1 MLLTYP
7 DNILVMNKCQGTQG
21 EYKIQWDPSPLAQ
34 SYNIYWSRVP
44 YGKFELLDNTEN
56 TYYEHTEFDVI
67 DGTECYYKVSS
78 VRNGRES
85 ELSRPQT
92 AQNTS
97 EYINNSG
104 GTWIDTNN
112 MLFDPHTNK
121 YPTTNDKTYKGVNYL
136 PLNVLRRYQFN
147 KIQRDEMWIL
157 QDRGELVWLI
167 KQKRTNYTQPDEDD
181 ARRIGNSEIVQYY
194 EPIKICVALA
204 SPNQTHTVVKGGM
217 IFEKNT
223 RSWTIYTPR
232 IDDND
237 IIIDKENN
245 RWQVQN
251 VTRQKSFRGSVTW
264 QQFDVI
270 QVGINSP
277 IYNNEIIKNVNGLEL
292 YPNKWGFAMDS
303 KEVYNVI
310 NGLKQQDELADDALF
325 ISTNNA
331 LGEAIG
337 ISFKD
342 LKKIINDNES
352 CVEYVIGT
360 PKGLYTGGTKIIE
373 TGIDLTNKIFKVFV
387 GILQRENSEG
397 QLDGDFTY
405 SNGSIIFNEDLEIG
419 QNVTIYYI

>member
-7 DNILVMNKCQGTQG
+7 DNILIMNKCQGTQG

-67 DGTECYYKVSS
+67 DGTQCYYKVSS

-167 KQKRTNYTQPDEDD
+167 KQKRTNYSQPDEDD

-277 IYNNEIIKNVNGLEL
+277 IYNNEIIKNVDGLEL
-292 YPNKWGFAMDS
+292 YPNKWGFVMDS
-303 KEVYNVI
+303 KELYDVM

-352 CVEYVIGT
+352 CIEYVIGT

>member
-21 EYKIQWDPSPLAQ
+21 EYKIQWDSAPLAQ

-78 VRNGRES
+78 IRNGRES

-121 YPTTNDKTYKGVNYL
+121 YPTTNDKTYKGINYL

-167 KQKRTNYTQPDEDD
+167 KQKRTNYSQPDEDD

-251 VTRQKSFRGSVTW
+251 VTKQKSFRGSVTW

-397 QLDGDFTY
+397 ELDGDFTY

>member
-1 MLLTYP
+1 MELLYP

-21 EYKIQWDPSPLAQ
+21 EYKIQWDHSLLAQ
-34 SYNIYWSRVP
+34 SYNIYWNRVP
-44 YGKFELLDNTEN
+44 YGNFEFLDNTEN
-56 TYYEHTEFDVI
+56 TYYIHSNFDII
-67 DGTECYYKVSS
+67 DGTDMYYKIST

-97 EYINNSG
+97 EYINNSD

-121 YPTTNDKTYKGVNYL
+121 YAETNDKTYKGVNYL

-167 KQKRTNYTQPDEDD
+167 KQKRTNYSQPDEDD
-181 ARRIGNSEIVQYY
+181 ARRIGNSEIVEYY

-232 IDDND
+232 IDDSD

-251 VTRQKSFRGSVTW
+251 ITRQKSFRGSVTW

-270 QVGINSP
+270 QVGINNP
-277 IYNNEIIKNVNGLEL
+277 IYNNEKIANVDGTKL
-292 YPNKWGFAMDS
+292 YPGNR
-303 KEVYNVI
+303 
-310 NGLKQQDELADDALF
+310 
-325 ISTNNA
+325 NN
-331 LGEAIG
+331 
-337 ISFKD
+337 
-342 LKKIINDNES
+342 NE
-352 CVEYVIGT
+352 
-360 PKGLYTGGTKIIE
+360 
-373 TGIDLTNKIFKVFV
+373 
-387 GILQRENSEG
+387 
-397 QLDGDFTY
+397 
-405 SNGSIIFNEDLEIG
+405 
-419 QNVTIYYI
+419 

>member
-1 MLLTYP
+1 MLLLYP
-7 DNILVMNKCQGTQG
+7 DNILVFNKCQGTQG
-21 EYKIQWDPSPLAQ
+21 EYRIQWDPAPLAQ
-34 SYNIYWSRVP
+34 SYNIYWNRVP
-44 YGKFELLDNTEN
+44 YGNFEFLDNTEN
-56 TYYEHTEFDVI
+56 TYYEHIDFDVI
-67 DGTECYYKVSS
+67 DGTACYYKIAA

-121 YPTTNDKTYKGVNYL
+121 YAETNDKTYKGVNYL

-167 KQKRTNYTQPDEDD
+167 KQKRTNYTQPDDDD

-194 EPIKICVALA
+194 QPIKICVALA

-277 IYNNEIIKNVNGLEL
+277 IYNNEIIKNVDGLEL
-292 YPNKWGFAMDS
+292 YPNKWGFVMDS
-303 KEVYNVI
+303 KEIYNVI

-337 ISFKD
+337 ISFRD

-352 CVEYVIGT
+352 QINYVVGT
-360 PKGLYTGGTKIIE
+360 PQGAYTGGTQIFE
-373 TGIDLTNKIFKVFV
+373 LGIDLTNKIYKVFV
-387 GILQRENSEG
+387 GILQRENTTG
-397 QLDGDFTY
+397 ATDGDYTY
-405 SNGSIIFNEDLEIG
+405 SDGKIIFNDNLEVG

>member
-1 MLLTYP
+1 MQLLYP

-21 EYKIQWDPSPLAQ
+21 EYKIQWDPAILAE
-34 SYNIYWSRVP
+34 SYNIYWNYVP
-44 YGKFELLDNTEN
+44 YGNFTFLANTTD
-56 TYYEHTEFDVI
+56 TYYIHSDFSVI
-67 DGTECYYKVSS
+67 DGTYCYYKVSA
-78 VRNGRES
+78 VRNGKES
-85 ELSRPQT
+85 ELSRPQM

-97 EYINNSG
+97 EYINNST

-121 YPTTNDKTYKGVNYL
+121 YPTTDDKTYKGVNYL

-167 KQKRTNYTQPDEDD
+167 KQKRTNYSQPDEDD
-181 ARRIGNSEIVQYY
+181 ARRIGNSEIVEYY

-204 SPNQTHTVVKGGM
+204 SPNQTHTIIKGGM
-217 IFEKNT
+217 VLEKNT

-264 QQFDVI
+264 QQFDII

-277 IYNNEIIKNVNGLEL
+277 IYNNEKIRNVDGLQL
-292 YPNKWGFAMDS
+292 YPQKWSLIMDA
-303 KEVYNVI
+303 KETFNMI
-310 NGLKQQDELADDALF
+310 NGFKKQDNLTDDALF
-325 ISTNNA
+325 ISTNNQ
-331 LGEAIG
+331 LQEAIA
-337 ISFKD
+337 ISFSD
-342 LKKIINDNES
+342 LKALISNNEQQLNF
-352 CVEYVIGT
+352 VVGT
-360 PKGLYTGGTKIIE
+360 PKDNYDGNK
-373 TGIDLTNKIFKVFV
+373 KIFDIGVDLSNRIYKVFV
-387 GILQRENSEG
+387 GLLMKENSEG
-397 QLDGDFTY
+397 ELDGDY
-405 SNGSIIFNEDLEIG
+405 SYNNGVITFNEDLEIG

>member
-1 MLLTYP
+1 MLLLYP
-7 DNILVMNKCQGTQG
+7 DNILVTNKCQGTQG

-167 KQKRTNYTQPDEDD
+167 KQKRTNYSQPDEDD

-204 SPNQTHTVVKGGM
+204 SPNQTHTIVKGGM

-251 VTRQKSFRGSVTW
+251 ITRQKSFRGSVTW

-292 YPNKWGFAMDS
+292 YPNKWGFVMDS
-303 KEVYNVI
+303 KEIYNVI

-352 CVEYVIGT
+352 CIEYVIGT

-397 QLDGDFTY
+397 ELDGDFTY

>member
-1 MLLTYP
+1 MELLYP

-21 EYKIQWDPSPLAQ
+21 EYRIQWDPSPLAQ

-56 TYYEHTEFDVI
+56 TYYEHTQFDVI

-78 VRNGRES
+78 VRNRRES
-85 ELSRPQT
+85 ELSRPQA

-121 YPTTNDKTYKGVNYL
+121 YAETNDKTYKGVNYL

-167 KQKRTNYTQPDEDD
+167 KQKRTNYSQPDEDD

-204 SPNQTHTVVKGGM
+204 SPNQTHTIVKGGM

-277 IYNNEIIKNVNGLEL
+277 IYNNEIIKNVDGLKL
-292 YPNKWGFAMDS
+292 YPNKWGFVMDS
-303 KEVYNVI
+303 KELYNVI
-310 NGLKQQDELADDALF
+310 NGLKRQDELENDALF

-342 LKKIINDNES
+342 LKKIISDNES
-352 CVEYVIGT
+352 CIEYVVGT

-373 TGIDLTNKIFKVFV
+373 TDVDLTDKIFKVFV

-397 QLDGDFTY
+397 ELDGDFTY
-405 SNGSIIFNEDLEIG
+405 SNGTIIFNEDLEIG

>member
-21 EYKIQWDPSPLAQ
+21 KYKIQWDPAILAE
-34 SYNIYWSRVP
+34 SYNIYWNYVP
-44 YGKFELLDNTEN
+44 YGSFMFLANTTD
-56 TYYEHTEFDVI
+56 TYYIHSDFSVI
-67 DGTECYYKVSS
+67 DGTYCYYKVSA
-78 VRNGRES
+78 VRNGKES

-97 EYINNSG
+97 EYINNST

-121 YPTTNDKTYKGVNYL
+121 YPTSNNKTYKGVNYL

-167 KQKRTNYTQPDEDD
+167 KQKRTNYSQPDDDD
-181 ARRIGNSEIVQYY
+181 ARRIGNSEIVEYY

-204 SPNQTHTVVKGGM
+204 SPNQTHTIIKGGM
-217 IFEKNT
+217 VLEKNT

-264 QQFDVI
+264 QQFDII

-277 IYNNEIIKNVNGLEL
+277 IYNNEKIRNVDGLQL
-292 YPNKWGFAMDS
+292 YPQKWSLIMDA
-303 KEVYNVI
+303 KETFDMI
-310 NGLKQQDELADDALF
+310 NGFKKQDNLTNDALF
-325 ISTNNA
+325 ISTNNQ
-331 LGEAIG
+331 LQEAIA
-337 ISFKD
+337 ISFSD
-342 LKKIINDNES
+342 LKALISNNEQQLNF
-352 CVEYVIGT
+352 VVGT
-360 PKGLYTGGTKIIE
+360 PKDNYDGNK
-373 TGIDLTNKIFKVFV
+373 KIFDIGVDLSNRIYKVFV
-387 GILQRENSEG
+387 GLLMKENSEG
-397 QLDGDFTY
+397 ELDGDY
-405 SNGSIIFNEDLEIG
+405 SYNNGIITFNEDLEIG

>member
-1 MLLTYP
+1 MLLLYP
-7 DNILVMNKCQGTQG
+7 DNILVANKCQGTQG
-21 EYKIQWDPSPLAQ
+21 KYLIHWDPSPLAQ

-44 YGKFELLDNTEN
+44 YGKFDFLANTQDV
-56 TYYEHTEFDVI
+56 YYEHSDFDVI
-67 DGTECYYKVSS
+67 DGTVCYYKISS
-78 VRNGRES
+78 IRNGKES

-97 EYINNSG
+97 EYIDNSS

-121 YPTTNDKTYKGVNYL
+121 YAETNDKTYKGVNYL

-167 KQKRTNYTQPDEDD
+167 KQKRTNYSQPDEDD

-264 QQFDVI
+264 QQFDVM

-277 IYNNEIIKNVNGLEL
+277 IYNNETIKNVNGLEL
-292 YPNKWGFAMDS
+292 YPNKWGFVMDS
-303 KEVYNVI
+303 R
-310 NGLKQQDELADDALF
+310 ELFNLMNNLNKTNKLTEDALF
-325 ISTNNA
+325 ISSNNV
-331 LGEAIG
+331 LGEAIA
-337 ISFKD
+337 ITFQD
-342 LKKIINDNES
+342 LKKLIADNE
-352 CVEYVIGT
+352 VQLNFTVGT
-360 PKGLYTGGTKIIE
+360 PKDSYTG
-373 TGIDLTNKIFKVFV
+373 DLRVFNLGVDLSNRIYKVFV
-387 GILQRENSEG
+387 GILQKENSEG
-397 QLDGDFTY
+397 TTDGDYSY
-405 SNGSIIFNEDLEIG
+405 SNNTITFNEELSEG
-419 QNVTIYYI
+419 QQVTIYYF